1 MEKTIKELLMEMS
14 EEEIISLLFEPK
26 KYRPIWRFM
35 QTIAGKKAIPDY
47 DDLKWCQRALVLSK
61 LCGWT
66 IDEKDLRSTF
76 VKYDCPKSRKR
87 QKS

>member
-47 DDLKWCQRALVLSK
+47 GDLKWCPCVASRTLAGK
-61 LCGWT
+61 RH
-66 IDEKDLRSTF
+66 LR
-76 VKYDCPKSRKR
+76 
-87 QKS
+87 